1 MTTKRML
8 IVDDEP
14 DFLIVVRRVA
24 ERLGYEVETMT
35 DGRNFK
41 QAYAR
46 FEPMV
51 VILDMIMPEVDGIE
65 LIEWLAEVQSKAQ
78 IIIISGFTPIYAKT
92 AVTLGEAKGL
102 LSISRLAKPV
112 SLAALTV
119 TLTEALA
126 ANSDADP
133 LVPVMSEH
141 IPHRHS

>member
-35 DGRNFK
+35 DSRNFK
-41 QAYAR
+41 QAYTR
-46 FEPMV
+46 FGPTV

-65 LIEWLAEVQSKAQ
+65 LVGWLAGVRSKAH
-78 IIIISGFTPIYAKT
+78 IIIVSGFTPIYAKT

-112 SLAALTV
+112 SLPVLT
-119 TLTEALA
+119 TILTAPRLEPSTA
-126 ANSDADP
+126 SQ
-133 LVPVMSEH
+133 VS
-141 IPHRHS
+141 

>member
-1 MTTKRML
+1 MTTKRVL

-35 DGRNFK
+35 DGGNFK

-46 FEPMV
+46 FDPTV

-65 LIEWLAEVQSKAQ
+65 LVQWLSRVGCKAQ
-78 IIIISGFTPIYAKT
+78 IIVISGFTPVYSET
-92 AVTLGEAKGL
+92 AVNLGKAKGL

-112 SLAALTV
+112 SLA
-119 TLTEALA
+119 TLTATLTAPEPSFAG
-126 ANSDADP
+126 
-133 LVPVMSEH
+133 
-141 IPHRHS
+141 